1 MSIAAI
7 NPADILAS
15 ASDAAPALAS
25 PGGTASFSSTLKAE
39 FDDVSGKLAGA
50 EQALQSLATGRETNL
65 HHVMLTLEEAKLSF
79 QLLMQVRNKVL
90 DAYQEI
96 MRTQI

>member
-7 NPADILAS
+7 NPTDILAS
-15 ASDAAPALAS
+15 TSASASATGATAPAN
-25 PGGTASFSSTLKAE
+25 FSSTLKAE
-39 FDDVSGKLAGA
+39 FDDINGKLAGA
-50 EQALQSLATGRETNL
+50 EQALQSLAIGRETNL

-96 MRTQI
+96 MRTQV